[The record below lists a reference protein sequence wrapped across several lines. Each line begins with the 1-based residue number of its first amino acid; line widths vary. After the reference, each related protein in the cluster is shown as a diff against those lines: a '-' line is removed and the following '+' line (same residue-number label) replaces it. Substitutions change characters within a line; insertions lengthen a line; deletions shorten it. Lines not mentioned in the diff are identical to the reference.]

1 MQIIKTLTDLIDE
14 EICDAE
20 KYAKLALEYK
30 DSYSD
35 LAKMF
40 FTLSQEELKHM
51 AMLHSA
57 DVEFVRMHETDTDPR
72 TEGMKI
78 AHQILHER
86 AMEKEKGVRIL
97 LDMYRG

>member
-20 KYAKLALEYK
+20 KYAKLALEYREP
-30 DSYSD
+30 YPD

-51 AMLHSA
+51 ATLHSA
-57 DVEFVRMHETDTDPR
+57 DVELVRAHDGDTDPR
-72 TEGMKI
+72 AEGMKI

-86 AMEKEKGVRIL
+86 ATEKEKGVRIL